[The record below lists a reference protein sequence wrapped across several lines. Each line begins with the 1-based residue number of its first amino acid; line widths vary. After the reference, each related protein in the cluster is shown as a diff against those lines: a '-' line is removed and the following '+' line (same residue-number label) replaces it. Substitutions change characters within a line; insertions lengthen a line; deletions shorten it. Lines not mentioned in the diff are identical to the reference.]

1 MIPVLVCWSITARC
15 VTSNRL
21 LQIQSSAMAILTHEE
36 IELNAAGKLSSSQI
50 KQVRKKAYI
59 QLVSGLVFVVL
70 VPLSILM
77 ADIRLGILLYIWL
90 GLGLLFASIFLMSSL
105 TYFKIAKSLTMQIDS
120 YQGLIK
126 VKPSGKRNVIVT
138 ISERAFFLMKNEA
151 ASLQDGAFC
160 TINVIEKM
168 NMVIGWTIH
177 PPDQESSD
185 EEIVKQA

>member
-1 MIPVLVCWSITARC
+1 
-15 VTSNRL
+15 
-21 LQIQSSAMAILTHEE
+21 MAILTHEE

>member
-1 MIPVLVCWSITARC
+1 
-15 VTSNRL
+15 
-21 LQIQSSAMAILTHEE
+21 MAILTHEE

-59 QLVSGLVFVVL
+59 QLVSGLVFVIL

-90 GLGLLFASIFLMSSL
+90 GVGLLFAGIFLMSSL
-105 TYFKIAKSLTMQIDS
+105 TYFKISKSLTMQIDS
-120 YQGLIK
+120 FKGLIK
-126 VKPSGKRNVIVT
+126 VKTSGKRNVIVT

-151 ASLQDGAFC
+151 ASLKDGANC
-160 TINVIEKM
+160 TVNVIEKM

-177 PPDQESSD
+177 PPDQETSA